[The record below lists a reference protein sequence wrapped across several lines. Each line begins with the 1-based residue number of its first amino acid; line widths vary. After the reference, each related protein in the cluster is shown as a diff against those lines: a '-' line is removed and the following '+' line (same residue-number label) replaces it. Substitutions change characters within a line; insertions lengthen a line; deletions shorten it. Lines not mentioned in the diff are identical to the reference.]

1 MFDCEKGKHVPDL
14 FYLRHMRANWTQ
26 MRVTGCIAQ
35 RQVWV
40 SSYRDMPLRVSVC
53 RPCEG
58 GCSVL

>member
-35 RQVWV
+35 RQVCGQFLQ
-40 SSYRDMPLRVSVC
+40 RHAPQGLC
-53 RPCEG
+53 
-58 GCSVL
+58 LQAL